1 VTRTPFKK
9 ERLRGLLIWLA
20 TAIVVTAPL
29 WLTLGAS
36 GLLFGGLGPFGILL
50 FKPGDQVLGKLLV
63 ATLASLPTAVG
74 VAVAWRRW
82 SKLSS
87 RSRVLL
93 TIGLSALWHGPGALL
108 WLTILRGL
116 N

>member
-1 VTRTPFKK
+1 MTKTPLKK
-9 ERLRGLLIWLA
+9 EILRVFLIWLA
-20 TAIVVTAPL
+20 TGIAVTAPL
-29 WLTLGAS
+29 WLALGAS
-36 GLLFGGLGPFGILL
+36 GLLLGGLGPFGILL

-74 VAVAWRRW
+74 VAVVTSKW

-108 WLTILRGL
+108 WRLILGGL